1 MKFDEL
7 IYKRLSQDKQLA
19 SFLTEYA
26 GKSAIFFQEA
36 PDDKQ
41 FGWEHKI
48 QYPRLCYSI
57 NKQANQER
65 KSAGTLCA
73 TVYCAACSEVM
84 PERIEPEVIRLLR
97 DVLVVPENDSPY
109 CFTWSRTDSFDVE
122 GQRMDIQGGGISG
135 CDIWFDLIEYP
146 EQETTDPDPIVSMNM
161 TIKKIYPESLVIG
174 LDTIAD
180 IVEASVDKPI
190 FYCRLESIEKDRE
203 TNTVTWI
210 NCRISIH
217 LLCPESSVRR
227 KMITA
232 VAQYLSLKGEIT
244 MLDHSP
250 MFMKGLQLDHEADY
264 LIKGQLY
271 VIGNYGLLR
280 YKAKPYG
287 LGHAKLNYQ
296 RRHLNMSIEN
306 KEIVTNKEQ
315 KATIKGMKTEKAALK
330 QTESLYKVEELAEN
344 AISLFGVKKECVIAA
359 LITANIT
366 SCTLSQAKSIVE
378 VFMKKEVQ

>member
-1 MKFDEL
+1 
-7 IYKRLSQDKQLA
+7 
-19 SFLTEYA
+19 
-26 GKSAIFFQEA
+26 
-36 PDDKQ
+36 
-41 FGWEHKI
+41 
-48 QYPRLCYSI
+48 
-57 NKQANQER
+57 
-65 KSAGTLCA
+65 
-73 TVYCAACSEVM
+73 
-84 PERIEPEVIRLLR
+84 
-97 DVLVVPENDSPY
+97 
-109 CFTWSRTDSFDVE
+109 
-122 GQRMDIQGGGISG
+122 
-135 CDIWFDLIEYP
+135 
-146 EQETTDPDPIVSMNM
+146 
-161 TIKKIYPESLVIG
+161 
-174 LDTIAD
+174 
-180 IVEASVDKPI
+180 
-190 FYCRLESIEKDRE
+190 
-203 TNTVTWI
+203 
-210 NCRISIH
+210 
-217 LLCPESSVRR
+217 
-227 KMITA
+227 
-232 VAQYLSLKGEIT
+232 

-306 KEIVTNKEQ
+306 KEVVTNKEQ